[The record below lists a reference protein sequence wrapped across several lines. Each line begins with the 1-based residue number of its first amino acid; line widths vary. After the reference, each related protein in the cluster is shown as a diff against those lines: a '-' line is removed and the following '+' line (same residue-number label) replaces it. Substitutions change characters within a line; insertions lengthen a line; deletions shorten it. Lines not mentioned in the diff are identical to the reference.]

1 MIYKCSK
8 CGFPNEINKRSNKM
22 NRYLHLAIGIL
33 ANELGY
39 DANEMK
45 DVLKYHFGLYKK
57 IVNKQTGEEII
68 SYAETSAMT
77 SGECS
82 QFIEQIVRF
91 GAEQGISILTPEEYF
106 QT

>member
-45 DVLKYHFGLYKK
+45 DVLKYHF
-57 IVNKQTGEEII
+57 
-68 SYAETSAMT
+68 
-77 SGECS
+77 
-82 QFIEQIVRF
+82 
-91 GAEQGISILTPEEYF
+91 
-106 QT
+106 